1 MICPYLV
8 GQMGGSGVSRAVGG
22 GWWWMVIV
30 AALQV
35 PAAAASRTQLDL
47 KPVAEWRRGTPV
59 SHSPHWRGVKCEGRA
74 GKGG

>member
-35 PAAAASRTQLDL
+35 PAAAASPTQLDL
-47 KPVAEWRRGTPV
+47 KPVAEWSKRGTPV
-59 SHSPHWRGVKCEGRA
+59 S
-74 GKGG
+74 